1 MKIVD
6 IEENKEKIKFAPSD
20 KDEKNNMLLRASFV
34 GKIAN
39 S

>member
-6 IEENKEKIKFAPSD
+6 IEQNNEKSKLAPSD